1 MNNIWVYDWEV
12 LNNFAS
18 VIFKNASTNEVF
30 SFVIHESRNDTALLN
45 KFLNQNIRLV
55 GYNCINF
62 DAHLTEYIKN
72 LKKIPGVTKTINDL
86 KKIAQKRIEAEG
98 DYWGALSIPHRDLM
112 KIWHFDP
119 KGAKAC
125 SLKWL
130 QVNMKFKNVQD
141 MPIHHTEDVTA
152 DQIPLILEYNLNDVK
167 TTLELYKRSF
177 KMITMRNDL
186 TKEFNID
193 VNNFPN
199 AKIGEYIVLKLL
211 SDKIGMSIDSL
222 KKCRTV
228 RSQIVVKDIL
238 LKQIKF
244 ESNPFK
250 NVLSFYES
258 LIYKKDE
265 KLQELC
271 YTFDSL
277 DYYLG
282 LGGCHASREAGLY
295 SNIHSCDVTGYYPS
309 LAVAQRF
316 APEHLGMPFVEV
328 YSELPSLRARHE
340 KGTSL
345 NMAYKEAQVSVFGKS
360 GNEFSPFYDLQHL
373 IKTTING
380 QLALLMLCEQ
390 LTLQGAATVLT
401 ANTDG
406 IEVEMLDQAKYDEV
420 CKWWEDLFNLK
431 LEHSKY
437 KVMALQNINN
447 YLAIKED
454 LSIKVKGAQFLTDP
468 ELHQNHSQ
476 LIVPKAIK
484 AYLSEGTP
492 VENFI
497 NNETSIDDF
506 LLAVRAKTGHFT
518 LKTSVNGEVKEE
530 PLPKTVRYYISTK
543 GGIMMKYTDKKR
555 EKVHMDSKIT
565 VFNQWVDGP
574 YDIDKSY
581 YIGEAKKILRELKPR
596 KIVKY
601 EQYSLF

>member
-1 MNNIWVYDWEV
+1 MSNVWVYDWEV

-18 VIFKNASTNEVF
+18 TIFKNASTNEVF
-30 SFVIHESRNDTALLN
+30 SFVIHESRNDTASLN
-45 KFLNQNIRLV
+45 KFLNQDMRLV

-72 LKKIPGVTKTINDL
+72 LKKIPSVTKTINDL

-141 MPIHHTEDVTA
+141 MPIHHTENVSEE
-152 DQIPLILEYNLNDVK
+152 QIPVVLEYNLNDVE

-177 KMITMRNDL
+177 KAIKLRAAMGAQYG
-186 TKEFNID
+186 ID
-193 VNNFPN
+193 MGNFSDS
-199 AKIGEYIVLKLL
+199 KMGEYIVMKLL
-211 SDKIGMSIDSL
+211 SDKIGISMDSI
-222 KKCRTV
+222 KKCRTN
-228 RSQIVVKDIL
+228 RSQVVVSEIL
-238 LKQIKF
+238 LPQLRF
-244 ESNPFK
+244 ESQPF
-250 NVLSFYES
+250 
-258 LIYKKDE
+258 
-265 KLQELC
+265 QELLRF
-271 YTFDSL
+271 YQELIIKLNDNVEISKRFDDL
-277 DYYLG
+277 VYFFG
-282 LGGCHASREAGLY
+282 IGGCHASRDAGTY
-295 SNIHSCDVTGYYPS
+295 SNISSCDVTGYYPS

-316 APEHLGMPFVEV
+316 APHHFGGAFVDV
-328 YSELPSLRARHE
+328 YKQLAENRNKYQ
-340 KGTSL
+340 KGTDENL
-345 NMAYKEAQVSVFGKS
+345 AIKLAQNSVFGKA
-360 GNEFSPFYDLQHL
+360 GNEFSPFYDLAFL
-373 IKTTING
+373 YSITING
-380 QLALLMLCEQ
+380 QLALAMLCEQ
-390 LTLQGAATVLT
+390 LTLQNAATILT

-406 IEVEMLDQAKYDEV
+406 IEVEMIDETKYQDV
-420 CKWWEDLFNLK
+420 CKWWEGLFGLK

-437 KVMALQNINN
+437 KAMALQNINN

-454 LSIKVKGAQFLTDP
+454 GDIKVKGAQFLTDP

-484 AYLSEGTP
+484 AYLSEGIS
-492 VENFI
+492 VEDFI

-530 PLPKTVRYYISTK
+530 PLPKTVRYYISNK

-601 EQYSLF
+601 EQYNLF